1 MKSIASLFSTLILG
15 VLLGQMA
22 FHESSKTIRDT
33 ELNIQD
39 AEESS
44 AITEWQ
50 ASPPVLASESSW
62 NNIYSTMTLIDQ
74 SDAQGL
80 ASIAVALTEQTE
92 APIAKTALEMTVRRW
107 AELDRDG
114 ALEFAKSHLQAT
126 EESRAL
132 SAILRI
138 WTSEDSQA
146 AWMSATESG
155 TDSRLKKKMQQTIIS
170 QLAITD
176 PLHALHLMS
185 HSELSSVR
193 NDSALIVSIFHQLA
207 TEDAESAIIEAD
219 QLTTASKRDAYG
231 AILAYLGANAPSRG
245 LELLETLPN
254 TASIAWSYQQSF
266 VSSWVK
272 KDLQAAGR
280 QLIAME
286 SSELQNQLIG
296 AFMSRAA
303 YRDIDATLEWAEKNN
318 QNPALDHGW
327 RSLMW
332 ALARSDLDKGIALI
346 SNDGLVTPQ
355 ARDGFLK
362 SWLTINPQEVA
373 NWSQLHLDSNEIT
386 DIFRH
391 DIRQITQSAPSAA
404 MQLID
409 LMSPGD
415 ARDSVIQQNIYG
427 LAAADTMGTLNW
439 VLTQPDDAIR
449 QAALQNVIGSWANIE
464 PEQAAAYT
472 FENFSE
478 NSILLVDLAKSVAS
492 NWAKHAP
499 SEALIWARAI
509 KAEEIRQE
517 AVGYA
522 LSAWARND
530 NTAAG
535 NYILAMPADEA
546 RSSYIRR
553 HVLFTTKDNPQK
565 ALEWIEALPEQEK
578 TDSVTQ
584 SFVAGWVG
592 EDSLAASE
600 WVNSLAEGHQRDV
613 AATEL
618 VGQIHQKSPKDAL
631 PWAYSIENE
640 KLRNQALGN
649 IASGASRLD
658 QAVVQEAINAMTL
671 PEKQMK
677 WYRERYLKE

>member
-1 MKSIASLFSTLILG
+1 MGIILAKRANSG
-15 VLLGQMA
+15 
-22 FHESSKTIRDT
+22 
-33 ELNIQD
+33 
-39 AEESS
+39 
-44 AITEWQ
+44 
-50 ASPPVLASESSW
+50 
-62 NNIYSTMTLIDQ
+62 
-74 SDAQGL
+74 
-80 ASIAVALTEQTE
+80 E
-92 APIAKTALEMTVRRW
+92 ACG
-107 AELDRDG
+107 D
-114 ALEFAKSHLQAT
+114 
-126 EESRAL
+126 SRA
-132 SAILRI
+132 
-138 WTSEDSQA
+138 
-146 AWMSATESG
+146 
-155 TDSRLKKKMQQTIIS
+155 
-170 QLAITD
+170 
-176 PLHALHLMS
+176 
-185 HSELSSVR
+185 
-193 NDSALIVSIFHQLA
+193 
-207 TEDAESAIIEAD
+207 
-219 QLTTASKRDAYG
+219 
-231 AILAYLGANAPSRG
+231 
-245 LELLETLPN
+245 
-254 TASIAWSYQQSF
+254 
-266 VSSWVK
+266 
-272 KDLQAAGR
+272 
-280 QLIAME
+280 LIAME

-296 AFMSRAA
+296 VFMSRAA
-303 YRDIDATLEWAEKNN
+303 YRDIDATLEWAEENN

-355 ARDGFLK
+355 ARDDFLK

-415 ARDSVIQQNIYG
+415 ARDSVIQQSIYG

-449 QAALQNVIGSWANIE
+449 QAALQNVIGSWAKIE

-492 NWAKHAP
+492 NWAKHDP

-649 IASGASRLD
+649 IVSGASRLD